1 MAVVLFIYSNNI
13 SGNVSTLCRS
23 SDKNFLGA
31 CLDVFASAR
40 AINKDP
46 SSLNISSFVKFT
58 ILYWWQQVLVLIYV
72 KIN

>member
-1 MAVVLFIYSNNI
+1 MGVVLFIYSNNVGWNI
-13 SGNVSTLCRS
+13 STLCRS
-23 SDKNFLGA
+23 SDNHFLGTS
-31 CLDVFASAR
+31 LDVFASAR